1 MLIQISILKML
12 EEIFYKKI
20 MLKPRIVGEEHYKI
34 AQKVKETLQRYEKL
48 LTDSKNSGSRN
59 TLFS

>member
-12 EEIFYKKI
+12 EEIKKKKI
-20 MLKPRIVGEEHYKI
+20 MLKPWIIGEEHYEI
-34 AQKVKETLQRYEKL
+34 AQKVKEILQCYEEL
-48 LTDSKNSGSRN
+48 ITESKNSGSRN